1 MSEHP
6 RHLTLNQSMRLWEKK
21 VNWNEKNQARR
32 GLPYGHPN
40 QVAAQMAY
48 IRAINANT
56 ALKNNLAE
64 KHGILPFEASVNM
77 WRTGNVH
84 RLRMPLMKE
93 VKNAHWK
100 RQLLRELAQK
110 AWNPVARMNRRL
122 RRPYA
127 KSASPPRR
135 RTPAASPR
143 RVKSASPPRRRTPV
157 APHKRKMNTKNT
169 SWLATSN
176 VPARPSNFKKS
187 KSTI

>member
-1 MSEHP
+1 
-6 RHLTLNQSMRLWEKK
+6 MRLWEKK

-32 GLPYGHPN
+32 ELPYGHPN

-56 ALKNNLAE
+56 ALKNNLAARR
-64 KHGILPFEASVNM
+64 GITPFEASMNM

-84 RLRMPLMKE
+84 RRRIPLMKE